1 MGCTQTINFYPQ
13 TPEAYEHKTVFDKLA
28 LNERDVQKLH
38 KVRHSL
44 TSIPSIHA
52 ARHISLCVVAL

>member
-28 LNERDVQKLH
+28 LNEHDVQKLH
-38 KVRHSL
+38 KVTPLSYEYPQRS
-44 TSIPSIHA
+44 
-52 ARHISLCVVAL
+52 ARHMSLSTL